1 MQNRKQRSLSLGH
14 SSQNLVDG
22 IGGDSV
28 GHQNPL
34 ESGIYEIKSLNKFLG

>member
-1 MQNRKQRSLSLGH
+1 MQNGKQRSLNGCHLI
-14 SSQNLVDG
+14 QNLVDG

-34 ESGIYEIKSLNKFLG
+34 VSGIYAIKSLNKSPR